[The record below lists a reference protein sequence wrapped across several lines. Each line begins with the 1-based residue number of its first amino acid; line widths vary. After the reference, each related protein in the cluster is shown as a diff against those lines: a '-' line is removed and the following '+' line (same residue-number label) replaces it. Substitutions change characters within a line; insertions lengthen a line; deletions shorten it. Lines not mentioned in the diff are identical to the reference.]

1 LYHDFLLTGMNTQEI
16 RDTLINNYYLSEDK
30 ADLLIEVALAE
41 KPFLSYKDRSVG
53 VYIGIPFCPTRCS
66 YCSFASNP
74 LGGNKHLVDDYLS
87 SLIKEIKHTFSLI
100 KDRGINVDTLYIGG
114 GTPTSLNE
122 LQLEKLFKT
131 VSENIKTDD
140 IREYT
145 VEAGRPDSINE
156 SKLKLIK
163 KYGGK
168 RISINPQTMND
179 ETLKKIGRIHSAQD
193 IKDSFYLARK
203 LGFDNINMDM
213 IIGLP
218 GENVDHVKKTILEIE
233 QLNPDSI
240 TIHTMSIK
248 RASKLNEDNYVN
260 EADKVLDMYNFAA
273 SKVKNMGMKPY
284 YMYRQKNM
292 ISPLEN
298 IGYSHKG
305 KESIYNIQMI
315 SESISII
322 GLGADSV
329 SKPVYP
335 DENRIERIANLKDVH
350 EYIKRIDEVLT
361 RKDKVI
367 NMIVE
372 SFN

>member
-1 LYHDFLLTGMNTQEI
+1 MIKIALIGHEYRYEAFQIASLFYDKNNIEFVDQGKADILCIYNEDEKTCTTKIIGSKEFSRDDSTSKKEIKLGIKGTLLNALKYLTGKESDWGILVGIRPTKLYHDFLLTGMNTQEI

-156 SKLKLIK
+156 SKLK
-163 KYGGK
+163 
-168 RISINPQTMND
+168 
-179 ETLKKIGRIHSAQD
+179 
-193 IKDSFYLARK
+193 
-203 LGFDNINMDM
+203 
-213 IIGLP
+213 
-218 GENVDHVKKTILEIE
+218 
-233 QLNPDSI
+233 
-240 TIHTMSIK
+240 
-248 RASKLNEDNYVN
+248 
-260 EADKVLDMYNFAA
+260 
-273 SKVKNMGMKPY
+273 
-284 YMYRQKNM
+284 
-292 ISPLEN
+292 
-298 IGYSHKG
+298 
-305 KESIYNIQMI
+305 
-315 SESISII
+315 
-322 GLGADSV
+322 
-329 SKPVYP
+329 
-335 DENRIERIANLKDVH
+335 
-350 EYIKRIDEVLT
+350 
-361 RKDKVI
+361 
-367 NMIVE
+367 
-372 SFN
+372 

>member
-1 LYHDFLLTGMNTQEI
+1 M
-16 RDTLINNYYLSEDK
+16 
-30 ADLLIEVALAE
+30 
-41 KPFLSYKDRSVG
+41 
-53 VYIGIPFCPTRCS
+53 
-66 YCSFASNP
+66 
-74 LGGNKHLVDDYLS
+74 
-87 SLIKEIKHTFSLI
+87 
-100 KDRGINVDTLYIGG
+100 
-114 GTPTSLNE
+114 
-122 LQLEKLFKT
+122 
-131 VSENIKTDD
+131 
-140 IREYT
+140 
-145 VEAGRPDSINE
+145 
-156 SKLKLIK
+156 K

-168 RISINPQTMND
+168 RRSINPQTMNY
-179 ETLKKIGRIHSAQD
+179 ETLKKKGRIHSAQD

-233 QLNPDSI
+233 QLHPESI